1 MAEYR
6 VYIAADDGHF
16 VGCVPLVCGDDA
28 EATERAKR
36 ILDGLLGELHVV
48 LWCGGRLVVR
58 LKHAEN
64 SA

>member
-6 VYIAADDGHF
+6 AYIAADDGHF
-16 VGCVPLVCGDDA
+16 VGCVPLV
-28 EATERAKR
+28 
-36 ILDGLLGELHVV
+36 LDGLLGELHVV

-64 SA
+64 SS